1 MQSKRIWLKVWGLF
15 LLPFLVGCYI
25 DNGKYKATETFE
37 KSYDFASEGELILE
51 NVNGSV
57 EVTAWD
63 EERVQLIAEKQASAS
78 STSRAQEAVK
88 KVKIEVNQTAN
99 SLEIKTYDPFRK
111 RGKGISRLLSGD
123 FVSVSVTY
131 TLMVPRKTDLNLET
145 VNGTI
150 SIEEVKGAHAS
161 RTVNGAIKVNRASG
175 SFDGKTTNGSIK
187 VELEEVEPS
196 SWVSLKTVNGSVNLS
211 LPPEVRAD
219 VRVRT
224 VNGSISTDFPLEVLG
239 RFSRRRLQGSING
252 GGAEITLETVN
263 GSVHLL
269 KLTY

>member
-37 KSYDFASEGELILE
+37 KSYDFASGGELILE

-63 EERVQLIAEKQASAS
+63 EEKVQLIAKKEARAS

-111 RGKGISRLLSGD
+111 RGRGISRLLSGD
-123 FVSVSVTY
+123 FVSVSVAY

-150 SIEEVKGAHAS
+150 SIEKVKGAHAS

-175 SFDGKTTNGSIK
+175 SFEGKTTNGSIK

-196 SWVSLKTVNGSVNLS
+196 SLVSLKTVNGSVNLS

-219 VRVRT
+219 IRAHT
-224 VNGSISTDFPLEVLG
+224 VNGSISTDFSVEVSG
-239 RFSRRRLQGSING
+239 RVSRRRLQGYING
-252 GGAEITLETVN
+252 GGAEIDLGTVN
-263 GSVHLL
+263 GSIHLR
-269 KLTY
+269 KLIS